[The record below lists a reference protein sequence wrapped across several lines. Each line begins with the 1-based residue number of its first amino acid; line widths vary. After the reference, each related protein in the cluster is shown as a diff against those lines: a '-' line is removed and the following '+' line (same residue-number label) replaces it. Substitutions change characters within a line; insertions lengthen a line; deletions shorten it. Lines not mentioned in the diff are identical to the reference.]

1 MLKCVDLT
9 IYTKLVLERAHVTRF
24 WWPRYWLSHPP
35 LDMPTTNQPLQ
46 HAARFLNSHKF
57 GFYSFVSIIAVV
69 GVITNA
75 LKNYSN
81 FYSVTIFLSKSSR
94 SILVTF
100 HLLPIASPSDS
111 SQRHWQILLFFSL
124 FCVAI
129 LCNESSSAR
138 FDRMKLRYDVVIYIH
153 AIHLS

>member
-1 MLKCVDLT
+1 
-9 IYTKLVLERAHVTRF
+9 
-24 WWPRYWLSHPP
+24 
-35 LDMPTTNQPLQ
+35 MPTTNEPLQ
-46 HAARFLNSHKF
+46 QAARFLNSHRIS
-57 GFYSFVSIIAVV
+57 FYSFVSIVAVV

-100 HLLPIASPSDS
+100 HLLRIAYPSHS

-124 FCVAI
+124 FYVAI
-129 LCNESSSAR
+129 LYNESSSAR
-138 FDRMKLRYDVVIYIH
+138 FDRMKLRYGVDITAFVYLNF
-153 AIHLS
+153 LSLAPLRSPLVLHYRIIASFHNLPR

>member
-1 MLKCVDLT
+1 
-9 IYTKLVLERAHVTRF
+9 
-24 WWPRYWLSHPP
+24 
-35 LDMPTTNQPLQ
+35 MPTTNQPLQ

-94 SILVTF
+94 SILVTS
-100 HLLPIASPSDS
+100 HILPIAFPSDS

-124 FCVAI
+124 FYVAI

-138 FDRMKLRYDVVIYIH
+138 FDRMKLRYEVYTSIFNAFIYLNF
-153 AIHLS
+153 LSPAPLRSALVLHYRIITSFYNLPR

>member
-1 MLKCVDLT
+1 
-9 IYTKLVLERAHVTRF
+9 
-24 WWPRYWLSHPP
+24 
-35 LDMPTTNQPLQ
+35 MPTTNQLLQ
-46 HAARFLNSHKF
+46 HSARFLNSHRF
-57 GFYSFVSIIAVV
+57 GFYSFVSVIAVV

-100 HLLPIASPSDS
+100 HLLPITSPSDS

-124 FCVAI
+124 FYVAI
-129 LCNESSSAR
+129 LCNESSLAR
-138 FDRMKLRYDVVIYIH
+138 FDQMKLRYDVDISIFKAFV
-153 AIHLS
+153 HLNFLSLAPLRSPLVLHYGIITSFYNLPR

>member
-1 MLKCVDLT
+1 
-9 IYTKLVLERAHVTRF
+9 
-24 WWPRYWLSHPP
+24 
-35 LDMPTTNQPLQ
+35 MPTTNQPLQ
-46 HAARFLNSHKF
+46 HAARFLNSHRF

-100 HLLPIASPSDS
+100 HLLRIASLSDS

-124 FCVAI
+124 FYVAI
-129 LCNESSSAR
+129 LCNESSLAR
-138 FDRMKLRYDVVIYIH
+138 FVRMKLRYDVDIYIFRAFVYLNFPSLAPLRSALVLH
-153 AIHLS
+153 YRIITSLYNLPR

>member
-1 MLKCVDLT
+1 MT
-9 IYTKLVLERAHVTRF
+9 HIPF
-24 WWPRYWLSHPP
+24 
-35 LDMPTTNQPLQ
+35 DMPTTNQPLQ
-46 HAARFLNSHKF
+46 HAARFLNSHRF
-57 GFYSFVSIIAVV
+57 GFYSFVSIIAVA

-100 HLLPIASPSDS
+100 HLPRIASPSYS

-124 FCVAI
+124 FYVAI
-129 LCNESSSAR
+129 LCNKSSSAR
-138 FDRMKLRYDVVIYIH
+138 FDRMKLRYEVDISIFKALVYLNF
-153 AIHLS
+153 LSLAPLRSTLVFHYRIITSFYNLPR